1 MRGLIPFPRERQIR
15 EQSSSTSGGSGNME
29 DRVRAIE
36 LDLAAIKNELKHLAS
51 KAWILGGILAGMG
64 VAAGVA
70 VALATLIFRIAGQ
83 SD

>member
-1 MRGLIPFPRERQIR
+1 MATYI
-15 EQSSSTSGGSGNME
+15 
-29 DRVRAIE
+29 
-36 LDLAAIKNELKHLAS
+36 AAVKNELKHLAS